1 MACAVGFSK
10 PRNLVLGER
19 LEPDFPNRIRF
30 VDSAMRFTIHPPTD
44 MIGAF

>member
-1 MACAVGFSK
+1 MACTVGFSK
-10 PRNLVLGER
+10 PRNLVLSER

-30 VDSAMRFTIHPPTD
+30 VDSAMQFTIYPSTD